1 MGACHD
7 LDDAV
12 FNNTETLH
20 HFVLTIN
27 WKVEKNEMK
36 VGFGLL
42 KIDSS
47 LFFFLYLFFTAIF
60 ILHLLVPSL
69 FIMLDA

>member
-47 LFFFLYLFFTAIF
+47 LFFFYTCFLLLFLFFIF
-60 ILHLLVPSL
+60 WSL
-69 FIMLDA
+69 RSL